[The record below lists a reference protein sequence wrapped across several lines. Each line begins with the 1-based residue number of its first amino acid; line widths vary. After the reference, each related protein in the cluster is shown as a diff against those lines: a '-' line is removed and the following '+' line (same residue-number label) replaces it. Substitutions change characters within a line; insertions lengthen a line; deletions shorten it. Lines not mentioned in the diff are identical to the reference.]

1 MNDVSQ
7 IVRAP
12 IPGNIAPK
20 PKGYQATTEVNNR
33 ANVSTG
39 GQTPEEIL
47 ALRKLGRELNA
58 SEAPRADVPR
68 GFYLDI
74 LV

>member
-12 IPGNIAPK
+12 VPGQIAPK
-20 PKGYQATTEVNNR
+20 PKGYQATIEVKNR
-33 ANVSTG
+33 ANVSTA

-47 ALRKLGRELNA
+47 AVRKLGRELSA
-58 SEAPRADVPR
+58 SEAPRDDVPR